1 MGRDRSTTG
10 RISDAMRSLLFYC
23 GYALS
28 VIVYGLFMVILGAW
42 LDYPRRYRLLMIWNR
57 MVIHWLRLICGVDY
71 RIDGLENLRGRG
83 CVVVSNHQSSW
94 ETIFLATLFP
104 QLCILLKREL
114 LRIPFFG
121 WALAL
126 MRPIAIDRSNPRAAL
141 KQVVEQGAQRLAEDC
156 SVLIFP
162 EGTRVD
168 AGQSLRF
175 SRSAAQLAIRAGVD
189 IVCVAHD
196 AGNCWPARRFS
207 KTPGTINVAISVPMS
222 SRDTDAGRLTQMA
235 QAWIE
240 QRLQEF
246 AASGNHR

>member
-1 MGRDRSTTG
+1 MSTDRSVIARTL
-10 RISDAMRSLLFYC
+10 DALRSLLFYS
-23 GYALS
+23 GYAVS
-28 VIVYGLFMVILGAW
+28 VIVYGLFMVILGAR
-42 LDYPRRYRLLMIWNR
+42 LDYPRRYRMLMVWNR
-57 MVIHWLRLICGVDY
+57 VVIRWLRLVCGVDY
-71 RIDGLENLRGRG
+71 RISGLDNLRGSS

-141 KQVVEQGAQRLAEDC
+141 KQVVEQGAERLAEGC

-207 KTPGTINVAISVPMS
+207 KTPGTVNVAISAPMS
-222 SRDTDAGRLTQMA
+222 SADTDSGRLTQLA
-235 QAWIE
+235 QSWIE

-246 AASGNHR
+246 TASGTPG